1 MNLKLLRNL
10 AIATAVVIGVILAI
24 GFLDEIS
31 GVP

>member
-10 AIATAVVIGVILAI
+10 GIATVVVIAVIIAI

-31 GVP
+31 GVR

>member
-1 MNLKLLRNL
+1 MNLKLLRNVG
-10 AIATAVVIGVILAI
+10 IASAVVITTIFTI